1 MLWQPD
7 YMPRVQ
13 IGLPQVDLDG
23 ARLLAHTFLFEIDR
37 LLVSKT
43 QLEYARFMDHMA
55 IGADNIVEAREII
68 RDLDLA
74 LQTRQLRL
82 NSGKTKILSS
92 VEAHHYYRI
101 NENIALDKLE
111 ARLND
116 LSESISNVNK
126 YRNMISQA
134 VNKGLKRG
142 RFIDG
147 NGEKIL
153 RRLINYSK
161 RYRVKIDHES
171 FSEILYNWP
180 SCRRLILSW
189 WYEYIKPEDYLGL
202 INEFVV
208 SGHIVDDV
216 AFIDIA
222 VAIVSARL
230 PYNLI
235 VIKLLNELIYSIDIK
250 SDWGF
255 YTSLWLMS
263 KYGTED
269 ELFQLVDHGEKIW
282 LTNEHLSRTAAS
294 VYPRFIGTKHEL
306 AVVGIMEKS
315 NVWARQAFHFQLAL
329 HKTVEG
335 VTAIRKFLVAR
346 NKSLPNQISHSKFLM
361 LASALKNTSIAP
373 ALGESLRAAHAWA
386 LKDQY
391 YSQIA
396 K

>member
-1 MLWQPD
+1 
-7 YMPRVQ
+7 
-13 IGLPQVDLDG
+13 
-23 ARLLAHTFLFEIDR
+23 
-37 LLVSKT
+37 
-43 QLEYARFMDHMA
+43 
-55 IGADNIVEAREII
+55 
-68 RDLDLA
+68 
-74 LQTRQLRL
+74 LRL

-116 LSESISNVNK
+116 LSESIGNVNK

-294 VYPRFIGTKHEL
+294 VYPGSSVQSMSLRWWESWRNQMFGRGKRFI
-306 AVVGIMEKS
+306 S
-315 NVWARQAFHFQLAL
+315 NLRCIKPLKVLLRLGNSL
-329 HKTVEG
+329 LL
-335 VTAIRKFLVAR
+335 VTNLYLIK
-346 NKSLPNQISHSKFLM
+346 
-361 LASALKNTSIAP
+361 
-373 ALGESLRAAHAWA
+373 
-386 LKDQY
+386 
-391 YSQIA
+391 
-396 K
+396 

>member
-43 QLEYARFMDHMA
+43 QLEYARFMDDMA

-92 VEAHHYYRI
+92 VETHHYYRI

-216 AFIDIA
+216 A
-222 VAIVSARL
+222 S
-230 PYNLI
+230 LI
-235 VIKLLNELIYSIDIK
+235 
-250 SDWGF
+250 
-255 YTSLWLMS
+255 
-263 KYGTED
+263 
-269 ELFQLVDHGEKIW
+269 
-282 LTNEHLSRTAAS
+282 
-294 VYPRFIGTKHEL
+294 
-306 AVVGIMEKS
+306 
-315 NVWARQAFHFQLAL
+315 
-329 HKTVEG
+329 
-335 VTAIRKFLVAR
+335 
-346 NKSLPNQISHSKFLM
+346 
-361 LASALKNTSIAP
+361 
-373 ALGESLRAAHAWA
+373 
-386 LKDQY
+386 
-391 YSQIA
+391 
-396 K
+396 